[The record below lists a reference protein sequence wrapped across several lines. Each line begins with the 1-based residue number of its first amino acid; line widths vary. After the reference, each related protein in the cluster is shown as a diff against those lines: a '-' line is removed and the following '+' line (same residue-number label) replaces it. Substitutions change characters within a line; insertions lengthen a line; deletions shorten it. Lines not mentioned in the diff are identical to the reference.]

1 MVSSG
6 TVTGDASNLQQY
18 LSSYSSEMS
27 GLNGSWTGP
36 SYESISSQASA
47 FVSEYNTIVTQ
58 LTNFASAIS
67 EYEEYINLKAT
78 IAQTEADQANA
89 SADAKASYDSPLAQ
103 MRTDL
108 ETRKK
113 NINNY
118 LTAASSPSLT
128 ATPVSEPVSSD
139 SNSSSVSNSLSDVPK
154 GLIKSEKSGY
164 IFPLA
169 EGVDAPVTSS
179 LGPRD
184 QPTAG
189 ASTNHK
195 GTDIGIP
202 EGTELHALANGVVTN
217 AGRDDAGGFGNWV
230 RIEQDDGN
238 VVIYGHVSDSSF
250 YNVGDRVNAGD
261 VVALSG
267 NEGVSTGPHLHLQI
281 EDSDGNVL
289 NSENI
294 FSDCWPS

>member
-6 TVTGDASNLQQY
+6 TVTSDASNLEQY
-18 LSSYSSEMS
+18 LNSYKSEMS
-27 GLNGSWTGP
+27 GLEGSWKGP
-36 SYESISSQASA
+36 SYDSISSQAESFA
-47 FVSEYNTIVTQ
+47 SEYNAVVSQ
-58 LTNFASAIS
+58 MNNFAKACS
-67 EYEEYINLKAT
+67 EYEAYIKLKAT
-78 IAQTEADQANA
+78 IAQTENDRANA
-89 SADAKASYDSPLAQ
+89 SAEAKASYDSPLAQ

-108 ETRKK
+108 ETRKN
-113 NINNY
+113 NINTY
-118 LTAASSPSLT
+118 LSSASSPSLN
-128 ATPVSEPVSSD
+128 ATPVSETVSSEN
-139 SNSSSVSNSLSDVPK
+139 NSSSVAGSLSSVPE

-202 EGTELHALANGVVTN
+202 EGTELHAMADGVVTN

-238 VVIYGHVSDSSF
+238 VAIYGHVSDSSF
-250 YNVGDRVNAGD
+250 YNVGDRVKAGD

>member
-1 MVSSG
+1 M
-6 TVTGDASNLQQY
+6 
-18 LSSYSSEMS
+18 
-27 GLNGSWTGP
+27 
-36 SYESISSQASA
+36 
-47 FVSEYNTIVTQ
+47 
-58 LTNFASAIS
+58 
-67 EYEEYINLKAT
+67 
-78 IAQTEADQANA
+78 
-89 SADAKASYDSPLAQ
+89 
-103 MRTDL
+103 
-108 ETRKK
+108 
-113 NINNY
+113 
-118 LTAASSPSLT
+118 T
-128 ATPVSEPVSSD
+128 ATPVSETVSSD
-139 SNSSSVSNSLSDVPK
+139 SNSSSVSSSLSDVPE

-202 EGTELHALANGVVTN
+202 EGTELHAMANGVVTN

-238 VVIYGHVSDSSF
+238 VAIYGHVSDSSF

-267 NEGVSTGPHLHLQI
+267 NEGISTGPHLHLQI
-281 EDSDGNVL
+281 EDPDGNVL

>member
-1 MVSSG
+1 
-6 TVTGDASNLQQY
+6 
-18 LSSYSSEMS
+18 
-27 GLNGSWTGP
+27 
-36 SYESISSQASA
+36 
-47 FVSEYNTIVTQ
+47 
-58 LTNFASAIS
+58 
-67 EYEEYINLKAT
+67 
-78 IAQTEADQANA
+78 
-89 SADAKASYDSPLAQ
+89 

-113 NINNY
+113 NINTY
-118 LTAASSPSLT
+118 LTTASSPSLT
-128 ATPVSEPVSSD
+128 ATPVSETVSSD
-139 SNSSSVSNSLSDVPK
+139 SNSSSVSSSLSDVPE

-202 EGTELHALANGVVTN
+202 EGTELHAMANGVVTN

-238 VVIYGHVSDSSF
+238 VAIYGHVSDSSF